1 MVALTPTQRLSEE
14 QRQMFSQLQLPK
26 SNCFHFCRPRQDGRG
41 KSRHACVALQTSAP
55 SGHAER
61 TRPAPA
67 SATLLSASAPLRYT
81 PAAPARRLHAG
92 LRFRI
97 PSTRASVRRG
107 VCWGHAAACPQCS
120 CMSAGHP
127 IGGPARGGRGC
138 WPAGC
143 DSQIA
148 KRENGCSS
156 ATRCATPANHGRSEE
171 LAARGRQGVRPGTAI
186 LVPRAGAWRK
196 RHAPAR
202 GLSPWRRAT
211 PGIAILVFAGR
222 HGGWFDLR
230 APQAAAAQR
239 RRRWPLRAGCRAR
252 PLRGCRQRG
261 EIEPTPWR
269 PHSESLAVS
278 GRARQPARSGRRL
291 PVGRWAAARVFFVAR
306 GGEWCVASRGPQPT
320 RERGLSDSEG
330 L

>member
-171 LAARGRQGVRPGTAI
+171 LAARGRQGVGSICELLRPPPPNGPRGGVGRCAPAVALGRCAAVASGEKSNQPPGDLTASRSLSAAERDSRRAAADASPWAVGRRPGCFSS
-186 LVPRAGAWRK
+186 PEEGSGAS
-196 RHAPAR
+196 PPV
-202 GLSPWRRAT
+202 GLSPPESVAFLTPRGFDALARTRRERDT
-211 PGIAILVFAGR
+211 QSFIWEL
-222 HGGWFDLR
+222 HK
-230 APQAAAAQR
+230 
-239 RRRWPLRAGCRAR
+239 
-252 PLRGCRQRG
+252 
-261 EIEPTPWR
+261 
-269 PHSESLAVS
+269 SESHGTAFQGPRTSTAYLA
-278 GRARQPARSGRRL
+278 
-291 PVGRWAAARVFFVAR
+291 
-306 GGEWCVASRGPQPT
+306 E
-320 RERGLSDSEG
+320 
-330 L
+330 